1 MVHGD
6 FRMDNLI
13 FHPTEPK
20 ILAVL
25 DWELSTIGMGGWER
39 RGGGRGEKRRREG
52 REREEEIR
60 RELRRRRREKV

>member
-39 RGGGRGEKRRREG
+39 RGGGRGE
-52 REREEEIR
+52 REEEIR